1 MQPPD
6 EGEAKAM
13 QGLRITS
20 EPRSSPED
28 ATFVRESL
36 ALFNVAATGDSYY
49 SPLAIYLRDG
59 RGAILG
65 GAVGHLWGGWLDLS
79 LLWVAEPLRGQGYG
93 KKLLE
98 AAEDEARAQ
107 GCRGVFL
114 STFSFQAR
122 PFYER
127 FGYEVIADVPDYP
140 AGHTYH
146 LLKKMLKDQPGES
159 ER

>member
-1 MQPPD
+1 L
-6 EGEAKAM
+6 EALWA
-13 QGLRITS
+13 TS
-20 EPRSSPED
+20 
-28 ATFVRESL
+28 
-36 ALFNVAATGDSYY
+36 
-49 SPLAIYLRDG
+49 
-59 RGAILG
+59 
-65 GAVGHLWGGWLDLS
+65 GGWLDLS
-79 LLWVAEPLRGQGYG
+79 LLWVAEPLRGKGYG

-127 FGYEVIADVPDYP
+127 FWYEVIADVPAYP

-146 LLKKMLKDQPGES
+146 VLKKLLA
-159 ER
+159 

>member
-1 MQPPD
+1 MR
-6 EGEAKAM
+6 
-13 QGLRITS
+13 GLRITS
-20 EPRSSPED
+20 EPRANSEE

-36 ALFNVAATGDSYY
+36 ALFNVAVTGVSYY
-49 SPLAIYLRDG
+49 SPLSIFLRDE

-65 GAVGHLWGGWLDLS
+65 GAVGHVWGGWLDLS

-107 GCRGVFL
+107 GCKGVFL
-114 STFSFQAR
+114 TTFSFQAK

-127 FGYEVIADVPDYP
+127 LGYEVIADVPDYP
-140 AGHTYH
+140 VGHTYH
-146 LLKKMLKDQPGES
+146 VLKKRLA
-159 ER
+159 

>member
-1 MQPPD
+1 M
-6 EGEAKAM
+6 ENI
-13 QGLRITS
+13 RVVS
-20 EPRSSPED
+20 EPRASSGDVE
-28 ATFVRESL
+28 FVRDGL

-49 SPLAIYLRDG
+49 SPLAIFLRDE
-59 RGAILG
+59 RDAILG
-65 GAVGHLWGGWLDLS
+65 GAIGQVWGGWLDLS
-79 LLWVAEPLRGQGYG
+79 LLWFAEPLRGEGYG
-93 KKLLE
+93 RQLLE
-98 AAEDEARAQ
+98 AAEDEARSQ

-146 LLKKMLKDQPGES
+146 VLKKTLA
-159 ER
+159 